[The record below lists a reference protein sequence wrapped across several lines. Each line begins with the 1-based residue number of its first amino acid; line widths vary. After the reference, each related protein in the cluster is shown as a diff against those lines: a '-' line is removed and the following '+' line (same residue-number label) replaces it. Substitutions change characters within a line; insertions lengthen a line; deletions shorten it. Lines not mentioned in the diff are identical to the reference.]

1 MPRSIQQLKHRVIQ
15 FETISAQD
23 LTSAIRAL
31 EMLPGITALAD
42 AVHCRI
48 VVDYWVDEYML
59 SQIEFELVSRG
70 YPLENGIR
78 NRIMR
83 AEIQRDEEAERD
95 SIDMPLPRCYSGG
108 VFAKTYDPGQAE
120 LQALPN

>member
-15 FETISAQD
+15 FRAISALQ
-23 LTSAIRAL
+23 LANAAHVL
-31 EMLPGITALAD
+31 QMLPGVAAMAD
-42 AVHCRI
+42 TGSYRI

-59 SQIEFELVSRG
+59 SQLEFELISRG
-70 YPLENGIR
+70 HLLDNGIR

-95 SIDMPLPRCYSGG
+95 SIDLHQTSCHSCG
-108 VFAKTYDPGQAE
+108 VFAKTYAPQTIE
-120 LQALPN
+120 LQALPT